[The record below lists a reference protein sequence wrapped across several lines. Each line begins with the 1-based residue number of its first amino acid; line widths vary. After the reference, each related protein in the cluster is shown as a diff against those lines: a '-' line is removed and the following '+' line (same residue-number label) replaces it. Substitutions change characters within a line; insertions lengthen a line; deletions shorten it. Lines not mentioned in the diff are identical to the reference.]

1 MNIWF
6 RGACVLSSA
15 VGFTVLA
22 NMSLLSRSG
31 RKRLCWLGFRV
42 IVLSSILLSI
52 GVLVSNVVMNQR
64 PRIIQRGQDAF
75 KFKQELEVKAP
86 KFHGEKERQL
96 PTGGANKKRLN
107 LIIVAHGR
115 SGSTFLGNIFNH
127 HPSVFYLFEPY
138 QTVERI
144 VSTQAPFNR
153 HYQETAFRWMQ
164 GVFQCDFV
172 SAAHVDDLQSYYRK
186 KYPENYNPM
195 KSLALLSPPFCRYNT
210 TDPRWTLESCPPL
223 DQQTIEEE
231 CKNKYSITVVK
242 VLISRMP
249 EQSLKQLLS
258 ICETSDQFDC
268 KFLFLVRD
276 PRGIIPSSKAVRFY
290 EDEDRT
296 ALNGTQQFS
305 QRICGLTEANLKI
318 VQSLGSLEK
327 SRFMLLRYED
337 LAANPLKTLPSL
349 LRFAGLPMDE
359 SLSNWLYLASHLPE
373 TKSERKAARWR
384 QDSQQGAERWRWKV
398 NPGTIAVIEQQCE
411 HVMNVLG
418 YKPVN
423 RSREIQTNLTV
434 SLLKDNFEA
443 LQWFND

>member
-1 MNIWF
+1 M
-6 RGACVLSSA
+6 
-15 VGFTVLA
+15 LA
-22 NMSLLSRSG
+22 NMSLLSRFG

-42 IVLSSILLSI
+42 ILLTSIFLSI

-64 PRIIQRGQDAF
+64 PSIIQQSQDEF
-75 KFKQELEVKAP
+75 KSKEELEVKAP
-86 KFHGEKERQL
+86 KFHEEKQRQS

-144 VSTQAPFNR
+144 VRAQAPFNR
-153 HYQETAFRWMQ
+153 NYQETAFRWMQ

-195 KSLALLSPPFCRYNT
+195 KSLVLLSPPFCRYNT
-210 TDPRWTLESCPPL
+210 TDPRWSLESCPPL
-223 DQQTIEEE
+223 DQQTMEEE
-231 CKNKYSITVVK
+231 CNNKYSITVIK
-242 VLISRMP
+242 VLIARMP
-249 EQSLKQLLS
+249 EQNLKQLLS
-258 ICETSDQFDC
+258 ICEISDQFEC

-276 PRGIIPSSKAVRFY
+276 PRGIIPSSKAVGFY
-290 EDEDRT
+290 EDGDRT
-296 ALNGTQQFS
+296 TLNGTQQFS
-305 QRICGLTEANLKI
+305 RSICGLTEANLKI
-318 VQSLGSLEK
+318 IRSLRSLEK

-349 LRFAGLPMDE
+349 LKFAGLPMDE
-359 SLSNWLYLASHLPE
+359 SLSKWLYLASHLPE
-373 TKSERKAARWR
+373 TESERKAARWR
-384 QDSQQGAERWRWKV
+384 QDSQEGAERWRWKV

-423 RSREIQTNLTV
+423 QSGEIQTNLTV
-434 SLLKDNFEA
+434 GLLKDNFEA
-443 LQWFND
+443 LQWFNDKSFESASPEPV